1 MVSKKTKR
9 NWLIFNG
16 LFLLLFVAFGLA
28 FPTNDDFRKWLRI
41 CMLIIFTFS
50 FVNDVIKYKNLND

>member
-1 MVSKKTKR
+1 MANKKTKR

-28 FPTNDDFRKWLRI
+28 YPTNDDFRKWLRI
-41 CMLIIFTFS
+41 FMLIVFTYS
-50 FVNDVIKYKNLND
+50 FVNDIIKYKKIDD

>member
-1 MVSKKTKR
+1 MANKKTKR

-28 FPTNDDFRKWLRI
+28 YPTNDDFRKWLRI
-41 CMLIIFTFS
+41 FMLIVFTYS
-50 FVNDVIKYKNLND
+50 FVNDIIRYKKIDD

>member
-1 MVSKKTKR
+1 MANKKSKR

-16 LFLLLFVAFGLA
+16 IFLLLFVVFGLM

-41 CMLIIFTFS
+41 FMLVIFTFS
-50 FVNDVIKYKNLND
+50 FVNDLIKYKNSND

>member
-1 MVSKKTKR
+1 MRNKR
-9 NWLIFNG
+9 NWLILKG
-16 LFLLLFVAFGLA
+16 IFLLLFAVVGVV

-50 FVNDVIKYKNLND
+50 FVNDIIKFKQNND